1 MNAVR
6 QKPDEFARTA
16 AAFFSDLQARICA
29 TFESFEPTARFEH
42 KAWGK
47 PEGHRLQGGGQMRVM
62 RGQVFEKVGVN
73 VSHVWGAFAPQHA
86 RVAETTG
93 PARERSQPAAASA
106 SGVSA
111 AHANT
116 SAATDGV
123 SKGQPTATAM
133 SDVSAKRAITRA
145 TSGVV
150 SAAQPNPPRMAGS
163 SGALTNEPGGPV
175 GLAARDAESGF
186 IACGISLVA
195 HMVNPYVPAV
205 HMNLRY
211 LLTNQEWFGGGA
223 DLTPTFPFD
232 DDTADFH
239 AALREPCE
247 AYQPGTYQRLKE
259 WCETYFY
266 LPHRQ
271 EPRGVGGIFF
281 DELSSGNREAD
292 FAFVRGVGEAFLRVY
307 PKIVARRLNTP
318 YDEAARERLL
328 VKRGRYVEFNLV
340 YDRGTKFG
348 FGTDADPEAYLMS
361 LPPLV
366 KW

>member
-1 MNAVR
+1 VNKA
-6 QKPDEFARTA
+6 DEFAHVA
-16 AAFFSDLQARICA
+16 AGFFSDLQARICA
-29 TFESFEPTARFEH
+29 AFESFEPTARFEH
-42 KAWGK
+42 KTWSK

-62 RGQVFEKVGVN
+62 RGDVFEKVGVN

-86 RVAETTG
+86 RA
-93 PARERSQPAAASA
+93 PD
-106 SGVSA
+106 SA
-111 AHANT
+111 APVNKPGPGARASEPESST
-116 SAATDGV
+116 RPGQQARSLAT
-123 SKGQPTATAM
+123 
-133 SDVSAKRAITRA
+133 
-145 TSGVV
+145 
-150 SAAQPNPPRMAGS
+150 
-163 SGALTNEPGGPV
+163 TNEPGGPV
-175 GLAARDAESGF
+175 GLAARADNTGF

-211 LLTNQEWFGGGA
+211 LLTKQEWFGGGA

-232 DDTADFH
+232 EDTADFH

-259 WCETYFY
+259 WCDQYFY

-281 DELSSGNREAD
+281 DELSSGNRDAD
-292 FAFVRGVGEAFLRVY
+292 FAFVRGVGEAFLQVY

-328 VKRGRYVEFNLV
+328 IKRGRYVEFNLV

-361 LPPLV
+361 MPPLV

>member
-1 MNAVR
+1 MSAV
-6 QKPDEFARTA
+6 KLPASEFARIA
-16 AAFFSDLQARICA
+16 ASHFSDLQARICA
-29 TFESFEPTARFEH
+29 AFESFEPTARFQH
-42 KAWGK
+42 KSWSK

-86 RVAETTG
+86 RAQEAA
-93 PARERSQPAAASA
+93 PPIRERAEGAQTYSQRMPTESTAHAGVSPVA
-106 SGVSA
+106 GVSA
-111 AHANT
+111 AQNHL
-116 SAATDGV
+116 
-123 SKGQPTATAM
+123 
-133 SDVSAKRAITRA
+133 
-145 TSGVV
+145 
-150 SAAQPNPPRMAGS
+150 PPAPV
-163 SGALTNEPGGPV
+163 APTNEPGAPV
-175 GLAARDAESGF
+175 GLAARDAGSGF

-211 LLTNQEWFGGGA
+211 LLTNQEWFGGGS
-223 DLTPTFPFD
+223 DLTPTFPFEE
-232 DDTADFH
+232 DTADFH

-247 AYQPGTYQRLKE
+247 VYEPGTYQRLKE
-259 WCETYFY
+259 WCDRYFY

-292 FAFVRGVGEAFLRVY
+292 FEFVKGVGEAFLQVY
-307 PKIVARRLNTP
+307 PKIVARRVNTP
-318 YDEAARERLL
+318 YDDAARERLL